1 MPAKKKPA
9 ARKPAPARKA
19 VSRKPLRQAVARTS
33 AKAKKPA
40 VRKVGAKPKFNT
52 GTADR
57 PHSTEGMTL
66 FRIDHLT
73 IRAHQDDMVMLRD
86 FYEGA
91 LGLKA
96 GKRPNFQFP
105 GFWMYMGD
113 RAVIHLAGNAK
124 ADTPRS
130 PSGSYMG
137 FDHVSFRTTGLQ
149 AARERLRRM
158 NVPFDEIPVPG
169 FPLHQ
174 IFFRDPVGMKVELTF
189 DVAELEAFP
198 EGKCE
203 ATGSIHYRT

>member
-9 ARKPAPARKA
+9 A
-19 VSRKPLRQAVARTS
+19 RKPLRQAVARTS
-33 AKAKKPA
+33 AKTPAKKPLVRSVA
-40 VRKVGAKPKFNT
+40 RKVAKPVAAKKGFNT
-52 GTADR
+52 GVADR
-57 PHSTEGMTL
+57 PHSNDGLTL

-73 IRAHQDDMVMLRD
+73 IRAHLDDMVTLRD

-124 ADTPRS
+124 ADTPRA
-130 PSGSYMG
+130 PSGSTMG

-149 AARERLRRM
+149 AARDRLRRM

-174 IFFRDPVGMKVELTF
+174 IFFRDPVGTKVELTF
-189 DVAELEAFP
+189 DLAELEAFP
-198 EGKCE
+198 EGKGE

>member
-1 MPAKKKPA
+1 MPAKRKPA
-9 ARKPAPARKA
+9 AKKKA
-19 VSRKPLRQAVARTS
+19 AARKPLRQPVARTS
-33 AKAKKPA
+33 TKAKQPA
-40 VRKVGAKPKFNT
+40 PRKVALRTVKPRFNT
-52 GTADR
+52 GVADR
-57 PHSTEGMTL
+57 PHATEGLTL

-73 IRAHQDDMVMLRD
+73 IRAHVDDMVTLRD

-124 ADTPRS
+124 PDTPRA
-130 PSGSYMG
+130 PSGSTMG

-149 AARERLRRM
+149 AARDRLRKM

-174 IFFRDPVGMKVELTF
+174 IFFRDPVGTKVELTF
-189 DVAELEAFP
+189 DLAELEAFP
-198 EGKCE
+198 ESKGE

>member
-1 MPAKKKPA
+1 
-9 ARKPAPARKA
+9 
-19 VSRKPLRQAVARTS
+19 
-33 AKAKKPA
+33 
-40 VRKVGAKPKFNT
+40 
-52 GTADR
+52 
-57 PHSTEGMTL
+57 MTDL
-66 FRIDHLT
+66 HRESIDHLT
-73 IRAHQDDMVMLRD
+73 IRAHVDDMVMLRD

-124 ADTPRS
+124 ADTPRA
-130 PSGSYMG
+130 PSGSSMG

-149 AARERLRRM
+149 AARNRLRKM

-189 DVAELEAFP
+189 DLAELEAFP
-198 EGKCE
+198 EGKGE